1 MPREIETGV
10 QPSVRF
16 SRVLGLHSVVALG
29 ASISVGLGVYVLLG
43 LLSVLAHGVSANPA
57 IKRYTRQVAD
67 LQPDAPKYAQKDLTY
82 GTRS

>member
-1 MPREIETGV
+1 MTSIDA
-10 QPSVRF
+10 S
-16 SRVLGLHSVVALG
+16 SKIVLAVTATV
-29 ASISVGLGVYVLLG
+29 

-67 LQPDAPKYAQKDLTY
+67 LQPDAPKYTQKDLTY

>member
-1 MPREIETGV
+1 MPPEIQSGV

-16 SRVLGLHSVVALG
+16 SRVLDLHSAVALG
-29 ASISVGLGVYVLLG
+29 ASISVGLGVYG

-67 LQPDAPKYAQKDLTY
+67 LLPDAPKYAQKDLTY
-82 GTRS
+82 GTRP

>member
-1 MPREIETGV
+1 MTSIDA
-10 QPSVRF
+10 S
-16 SRVLGLHSVVALG
+16 SKIVLAVTATV
-29 ASISVGLGVYVLLG
+29 